1 MQFQKYVF
9 ACEITSQHTHLIDYR
24 VSKVWMLGRLFLC
37 WSLFLFDFII
47 CHSRKK
53 HSHVCVFISV
63 TYICMDEMIFIYF
76 VHFPSSSI
84 SSLSLCLQTCF
95 FQRFEV
101 CFLSH
106 TQIFSTHIKKVF
118 HISAICVFVCVCLNF
133 VHTFMCCRG

>member
-24 VSKVWMLGRLFLC
+24 VSKVWMLGRHTVFMLK
-37 WSLFLFDFII
+37 SLFDFII
-47 CHSRKK
+47 CHSRKRR
-53 HSHVCVFISV
+53 SHVCVFISV
-63 TYICMDEMIFIYF
+63 THICMDEMIFIYF

-95 FQRFEV
+95 FQWFEV

-106 TQIFSTHIKKVF
+106 TDIFHTHQKGF
-118 HISAICVFVCVCLNF
+118 SHISDLCVCLSF